1 MASGDPEPM
10 KLLALDAATAACS
23 VAVWVDGT
31 IRAQDLR
38 PMARGQSEALMP
50 MVVAALAE
58 AGLAFADLNA
68 VAATVGPGAF
78 TGLRIGLAA
87 ARAMALAAHL
97 PCLGVT
103 TLEAVAANVPEAER
117 QGAAVLV
124 VLDAKRAD
132 LYAQVFSA
140 TLAPLT
146 EPRAVLPADL
156 AGLLPEGSVIV
167 AGDAAA
173 RAAEVL
179 TEAGIETRLSAAP
192 GLPDAAVVASIAAG
206 RQRDGRPALPPVPL
220 YLRAPDVTLSANSR
234 GLRA

>member
-1 MASGDPEPM
+1 M
-10 KLLALDAATAACS
+10 KLLALDTATAACS
-23 VAVWVDGT
+23 VAVWVDGA
-31 IRAQDLR
+31 IRARGLR

-58 AGLAFADLNA
+58 AGLTFADLDA

-87 ARAMALAAHL
+87 ARAMALAAGL

-103 TLEAVAANVPEAER
+103 TLEAVAANVPETER
-117 QGAAVLV
+117 NGSAVLV

-140 TLAPLT
+140 TLEPLT
-146 EPRAVLPADL
+146 EPGAVLPADL
-156 AGLLPEGSVIV
+156 AGLLPEGPVIV

-179 TEAGIETRLSAAP
+179 AAAGIETRLSAAP
-192 GLPDAAVVASIAAG
+192 GLPDAAMVAAIATRRRRAG
-206 RQRDGRPALPPVPL
+206 LPALPPEPL
-220 YLRAPDVTLSANSR
+220 YLRSPDVTLSANSH